1 MWMQHYISALI
12 GLKKDLVSDSPSLVQ
27 VFSRSALSLRDGH
40 EGPPYSRYV
49 LGMHDMRKI
58 RFLPKQKGSKGSKDE
73 APVMEKTQRKVSVPT
88 SNIPRLSEA
97 ERMRQSP
104 FERVV
109 YDMAHNEKVVNELM
123 LGRRVGFYEL
133 RGEIGQ
139 GNFSTVRLGI
149 HALTKERVAVKIMDK
164 MRLDKK
170 SGPMMV
176 SEISCMEKLCHPN
189 IVRLYE
195 VMETSRKLYLVMEY
209 GSSGDLFSRI
219 TTRGKLNDLESKM
232 VFAQVISAVKHMHDN
247 HIVHRDLKPEN
258 VFYTTSHCIK
268 VGDFGFST
276 ETRPNELLTNFCGSP
291 PYAAPELFKD
301 KGYVGY
307 YSDVWALGILLYFM
321 LTATLPFCGEK
332 MGRLKRS
339 ILQGAYSM
347 PAYVPDPC
355 QLVIKGMLRP
365 VPIDRS
371 TLTQILNSTWLTG
384 IDYPPPYV
392 TLPLSP
398 AHFLQANQTLSVEEA
413 EVKSSL
419 SDLGI
424 VTVHLQ
430 NNQCV
435 DCKSPLTGTYRILLH
450 RVQKRRSVEAVGY
463 SALHP
468 DEYGTSKQWSIAPVD
483 KHDPSAVCV
492 VL

>member
-1 MWMQHYISALI
+1 M
-12 GLKKDLVSDSPSLVQ
+12 
-27 VFSRSALSLRDGH
+27 
-40 EGPPYSRYV
+40 
-49 LGMHDMRKI
+49 
-58 RFLPKQKGSKGSKDE
+58 
-73 APVMEKTQRKVSVPT
+73 
-88 SNIPRLSEA
+88 
-97 ERMRQSP
+97 
-104 FERVV
+104 
-109 YDMAHNEKVVNELM
+109 
-123 LGRRVGFYEL
+123 
-133 RGEIGQ
+133 
-139 GNFSTVRLGI
+139 
-149 HALTKERVAVKIMDK
+149 
-164 MRLDKK
+164 
-170 SGPMMV
+170 
-176 SEISCMEKLCHPN
+176 
-189 IVRLYE
+189 
-195 VMETSRKLYLVMEY
+195 
-209 GSSGDLFSRI
+209 
-219 TTRGKLNDLESKM
+219 
-232 VFAQVISAVKHMHDN
+232 
-247 HIVHRDLKPEN
+247 HRDLKPEN

-276 ETRPNELLTNFCGSP
+276 ENRPNELLTNFCGSP

-339 ILQGAYSM
+339 ILQGAYSI
-347 PAYVPDPC
+347 PACVPDPC

-365 VPIDRS
+365 VPVDRS

-392 TLPLSP
+392 SLPLSP

-435 DCKSPLTGTYRILLH
+435 DCRSPLTGTYRILLH

-468 DEYGTSKQWSIAPVD
+468 DEYGTSKRWSIAPVD

>member
-1 MWMQHYISALI
+1 
-12 GLKKDLVSDSPSLVQ
+12 
-27 VFSRSALSLRDGH
+27 
-40 EGPPYSRYV
+40 
-49 LGMHDMRKI
+49 MHDMRKI

-73 APVMEKTQRKVSVPT
+73 APVMEKTQRKVSVST

-97 ERMRQSP
+97 ERMRQSS

-247 HIVHRDLKPEN
+247 NIVHRDLKPEN

-276 ETRPNELLTNFCGSP
+276 ENRPNELLTNFCGSP

-339 ILQGAYSM
+339 ILQGAYNI

-371 TLTQILNSTWLTG
+371 TLSQILNSTWLTG

-392 TLPLSP
+392 SLPLSP

-435 DCKSPLTGTYRILLH
+435 DCRSPLTGTYRILLH